1 MLRNLAGSLHSL
13 APLLLLLLL
22 IAIILDCSTFLTL
35 VAVLQLMK
43 VLSNKEFEHI
53 VTWMPS
59 GKSFSIVDSKAF
71 VAEILPEHFK
81 SAKYASFTRKLHRWG
96 FMRHYRGEEA
106 GAFYHRL
113 FQKDRLDLVEQMTC
127 HKEQLAS
134 QNARK
139 ISKIVDVAPRPMQ
152 NLIST
157 QQQPQ
162 QQPQQPQLAAPLG
175 DDMLAKLRQ
184 QLSLSGLQQ
193 QPQQPPQVGAA
204 QRLNAAIE
212 LEVVRRLKERIQA
225 AAVSRQTLALVN
237 QLTQQQQQPPQQAP
251 LPQPAPPAL
260 AFGLN
265 GNLQAQLLQQQQLG
279 LSAQMMNKSLKSQLG
294 LGDLLASP
302 MEGMGLEQLPSV
314 NVPSARTA

>member
-1 MLRNLAGSLHSL
+1 MSSIQDHNMQEDAASALTNLQKANEDKDSNEFVIPQRFTKSGRKK
-13 APLLLLLLL
+13 AVPFPLK
-22 IAIILDCSTFLTL
+22 
-35 VAVLQLMK
+35 LMK
-43 VLSNKEFEHI
+43 VLSNKDFEHI

-71 VAEILPEHFK
+71 VAEILPGHFK

-106 GAFYHRL
+106 GAFYHHL

-139 ISKIVDVAPRPMQ
+139 IPKVPEVAPRPMHQ
-152 NLIST
+152 TNQPNLS
-157 QQQPQ
+157 
-162 QQPQQPQLAAPLG
+162 AAFVG
-175 DDMLAKLRQ
+175 DEMMAKLRNQ
-184 QLSLSGLQQ
+184 MTISGLQQ
-193 QPQQPPQVGAA
+193 PTPQVGAA

-212 LEVVRRLKERIQA
+212 MEVARRIQERINA

-237 QLTQQQQQPPQQAP
+237 QLKQQQQANSAP
-251 LPQPAPPAL
+251 LANVY
-260 AFGLN
+260 G
-265 GNLQAQLLQQQQLG
+265 LQAQMLQHQQLAMMKK
-279 LSAQMMNKSLKSQLG
+279 SALG
-294 LGDLLASP
+294 LGDLLSSP
-302 MEGMGLEQLPSV
+302 MEGTMGLEQLPSV

>member
-1 MLRNLAGSLHSL
+1 MASQEHNMQEDAASALTNLQKSNETSQGNNGFIIPQRFTKSGRKKAVPF
-13 APLLLLLLL
+13 PLK
-22 IAIILDCSTFLTL
+22 
-35 VAVLQLMK
+35 LMK

-71 VAEILPEHFK
+71 VAEILPDHFK

-106 GAFYHRL
+106 GAFYHHL

-139 ISKIVDVAPRPMQ
+139 MPKVAEVAPRPNMAQ
-152 NLIST
+152 AP
-157 QQQPQ
+157 PQ
-162 QQPQQPQLAAPLG
+162 AAAPLG
-175 DDMLAKLRQ
+175 EEMMAKLRT
-184 QLSLSGLQQ
+184 QLSMSGL
-193 QPQQPPQVGAA
+193 QQPPQVGAA

-212 LEVVRRLKERIQA
+212 LEVARRIQERINA

-237 QLTQQQQQPPQQAP
+237 QLKQQQQPGPVQAP
-251 LPQPAPPAL
+251 AL
-260 AFGLN
+260 SYG
-265 GNLQAQLLQQQQLG
+265 LQAQLLQQQQL
-279 LSAQMMNKSLKSQLG
+279 AMMNKAKNLG
-294 LGDLLASP
+294 LGDLLSAP
-302 MEGMGLEQLPSV
+302 MDGTMGLEKLPSV